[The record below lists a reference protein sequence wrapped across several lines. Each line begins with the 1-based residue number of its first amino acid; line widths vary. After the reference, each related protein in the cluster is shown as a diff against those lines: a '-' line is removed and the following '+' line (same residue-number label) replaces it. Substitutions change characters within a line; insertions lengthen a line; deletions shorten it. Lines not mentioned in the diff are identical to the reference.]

1 MAKPLLDDEL
11 WAVIEPLLPAMKQR
25 RFRYPGR
32 KPITH
37 RQALT
42 GILFVLRT
50 GLAWN
55 RLPVEMNCGSGISC
69 WRRLR
74 QWQRQGVWN
83 RLHAV
88 LLARLHEADKIDWS
102 RAIADSSSVRALR
115 GGEQTGPSPV
125 DRRKKGSKHHLLTD
139 AQGIPLATQLTGANR
154 HDVTQLLPLVD
165 AIPPVRGRR
174 GRPKR
179 RPKKVQGDRG
189 YDSESHRRALRQRG
203 ITPVLARRKTPHG
216 SGLGTTRWVVE
227 RTLAWE
233 HQFPK
238 LRMRAER
245 TVLTHQALFTL
256 ATALICWN
264 VLQW

>member
-1 MAKPLLDDEL
+1 MAKPLLEDEL
-11 WAVIEPLLPAMKQR
+11 WAVIEPLLPPMKPR

-42 GILFVLRT
+42 GILFVLKT
-50 GLAWN
+50 GLPW
-55 RLPVEMNCGSGISC
+55 RMLPSEMNCGSGVSC

-74 QWQRQGVWN
+74 EWQRQGVWD
-83 RLHAV
+83 RLHEV

-102 RAIADSSSVRALR
+102 RAVVDSASVRALK
-115 GGEQTGPSPV
+115 GGEETGPSPV
-125 DRRKKGSKHHLLTD
+125 DRRKKGSKHHVLSN
-139 AQGIPLATQLTGANR
+139 ARGVPLSTRLTGANR
-154 HDVTQLLPLVD
+154 NDITQLLPLVD
-165 AIPPVRGRR
+165 SIPPVRGRNLSSR
-174 GRPKR
+174 
-179 RPKKVQGDRG
+179 
-189 YDSESHRRALRQRG
+189 
-203 ITPVLARRKTPHG
+203 ITPVLARRRTPHG
-216 SGLGTTRWVVE
+216 SGLGKTRWVVE

-238 LRMRAER
+238 LRMRTER
-245 TVLTHQALFTL
+245 TALTHQALFTL

>member
-11 WAVIEPLLPAMKQR
+11 WAVIEPLLPPLKPR

-42 GILFVLRT
+42 GILFVLKT
-50 GLAWN
+50 GLPWN
-55 RLPVEMNCGSGISC
+55 LLPAEMNCGSGVSC

-74 QWQRQGVWN
+74 EWQRQGVWE
-83 RLHAV
+83 RLHEV
-88 LLARLHEADKIDWS
+88 LLAKLQDAEKIDWS
-102 RAIADSSSVRALR
+102 RVVADSSSVRALR
-115 GGEQTGPSPV
+115 GGEETGPSPV
-125 DRRKKGSKHHLLTD
+125 DRRKKGSKHHVLTD
-139 AQGIPLATQLTGANR
+139 AGGIPLSTKLTGANR
-154 HDVTQLLPLVD
+154 NDITQLLPLVEG
-165 AIPPVRGRR
+165 IPPVRGRR

-189 YDSESHRRALRQRG
+189 YDSDRHRAALRRRG

-216 SGLGTTRWVVE
+216 SGLGKTRWVVE

-238 LRMRAER
+238 LRMRSER
-245 TVLTHQALFTL
+245 SALTHQALFTL

>member
-1 MAKPLLDDEL
+1 MAKPILDDEL
-11 WAVIEPLLPAMKQR
+11 WSIIEPLLPAPKPR

-32 KPITH
+32 KPVTH
-37 RQALT
+37 RQALS
-42 GILFVLRT
+42 GILFILKT
-50 GLAWN
+50 GLPWN
-55 RLPVEMNCGSGISC
+55 MLPVEMGCGSGVSC

-74 QWQRQGVWN
+74 EWQRLGVWQ
-83 RLHAV
+83 RLHEV
-88 LLARLHEADKIDWS
+88 LLAQLHGADQIDWD
-102 RAIADSSSVRALR
+102 RALVDSSSIRALR
-115 GGEQTGPSPV
+115 GGEETGPSPV
-125 DRRKKGSKHHLLTD
+125 DRRKKGSKHHVLTD
-139 AQGIPLATQLTGANR
+139 AKGIPLSTRLTRANR
-154 HDVTQLLPLVD
+154 NDITQLLPLVEG
-165 AIPPVRGRR
+165 IPPVRGRR

-189 YDSESHRRALRQRG
+189 YDSEGHREALRRRG
-203 ITPVLARRKTPHG
+203 ITPVLARRRKPHG
-216 SGLGTTRWVVE
+216 SGLGKHRWPVE

-264 VLQW
+264 ALQW